1 MFLVFV
7 ATVLAGSLGAIHYLV
22 VHVLLGR
29 PFAEV
34 PPPVV
39 RSGRIPAPGEDAEE
53 GARDPEDGAEGR
65 GPHG

>member
-7 ATVLAGSLGAIHYLV
+7 ATVLAGSLGAIHYV
-22 VHVLLGR
+22 IVHIIMGK

-39 RSGRIPAPGEDAEE
+39 VEATRRQERPAGASDDE
-53 GARDPEDGAEGR
+53 GAHADV
-65 GPHG
+65 